1 MEAWRAIRMRRAI
14 REFDGRSLEPA
25 QLDRILDAGRRAPSS
40 KNEQRWAF
48 VSVTNRDRLE
58 ALSKVGDYAGH
69 VTGAAAA
76 VAIVVP
82 EAGEDWRRESIA
94 MDSGQAAE
102 NMMIAAWEMGIGSV
116 HAAVY
121 DEKAACDLLGYPKG
135 WRCDY
140 LLSLGFPADP
150 KVLDRPPKRGGRR
163 PFDDV
168 VHRETW

>member
-1 MEAWRAIRMRRAI
+1 
-14 REFDGRSLEPA
+14 
-25 QLDRILDAGRRAPSS
+25 
-40 KNEQRWAF
+40 
-48 VSVTNRDRLE
+48 
-58 ALSKVGDYAGH
+58 
-69 VTGAAAA
+69 
-76 VAIVVP
+76 
-82 EAGEDWRRESIA
+82 

-121 DEKAACDLLGYPKG
+121 DEKAARDLLGYPKG